1 MIRPWLAGAL
11 GIALVA
17 IAGALA
23 FGPNLLGP
31 RAGAAPPQAEPV
43 SVSVESPPA
52 VPSAAPPA
60 VPPAVPPAAPPAA
73 SADAAPRGST
83 PLAAPGA
90 PDPAPHLQPLLDLPP
105 EELEA
110 LVADPAAAHARVQ
123 GWLADEAERAAFT
136 ELATGGVTVDHA
148 ALERAIAAAR
158 AARPR

>member
-31 RAGAAPPQAEPV
+31 RTGAAPPQAEPV
-43 SVSVESPPA
+43 AVSVESPPA
-52 VPSAAPPA
+52 VPPA
-60 VPPAVPPAAPPAA
+60 VVVAA
-73 SADAAPRGST
+73 SAHAAPRGST
-83 PLAAPGA
+83 PLSAPGA

-110 LVADPAAAHARVQ
+110 LVADPAGAHARVQ

-136 ELATGGVTVDHA
+136 ELATGGVAVDHA
-148 ALERAIAAAR
+148 ALERALAAAR